1 MKVTLVV
8 TIKDEGRSF
17 GIGFQE
23 QISNHLK
30 QLSLRVLVVNVGEKS
45 D

>member
-1 MKVTLVV
+1 MLNVSIIF
-8 TIKDEGRSF
+8 IKDEGRPF
-17 GIGFQE
+17 GIGFQA